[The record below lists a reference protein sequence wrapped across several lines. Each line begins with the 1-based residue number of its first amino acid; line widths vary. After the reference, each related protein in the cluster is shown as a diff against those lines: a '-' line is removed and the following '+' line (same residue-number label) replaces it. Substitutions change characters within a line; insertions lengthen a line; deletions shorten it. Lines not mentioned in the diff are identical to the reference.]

1 MLLMKKR
8 FFEAIRTGRK
18 TTTLRYW
25 TRRMV
30 RPGSEHTVRGLGR
43 VHIDAVEPVNLSEL
57 TDADARADG
66 LAALSELRD
75 ALEQMYTPAQRSQR
89 TLYRVRF
96 SLLTGTPAA
105 AGTCGQRRS
114 RPRPGRPDDGDGG
127 N

>member
-8 FFEAIRTGRK
+8 FFEAIRAGQK

-30 RPGSEHTVRGLGR
+30 RQGSVHTVRGLGR
-43 VHIDAVEPVNLSEL
+43 VHIDAIDAVDFAKL

-66 LAALSELRD
+66 LANLAELRD

-89 TLYRVRF
+89 TLYRVAF
-96 SLLTGTPAA
+96 SLLTETSAP
-105 AGTCGQRRS
+105 AGTCEGRRS
-114 RPRPGRPDDGDGG
+114 GRKSGRPAGGDGG
-127 N
+127 S

>member
-8 FFEAIRTGRK
+8 FFEAIRAGQK

-30 RPGSEHTVRGLGR
+30 RPGSVHTIRGLGR
-43 VHIDAVEPVNLSEL
+43 VHIDAVDAVDFAQL

-66 LAALSELRD
+66 LTDLAELRD
-75 ALEQMYTPAQRSQR
+75 ALEQMYTPVQRSQR
-89 TLYRVRF
+89 TLYRVAF
-96 SLLTGTPAA
+96 SLLTETPGPADIC
-105 AGTCGQRRS
+105 AGLQSRRRS
-114 RPRPGRPDDGDGG
+114 GRPDGEDGG